1 MLSTAALAMLRWIA
15 AGDQSSPAPAPPAE
29 AMLLMGELLDAGA
42 IDASS
47 RVTPLGREILEP
59 AP

>member
-29 AMLLMGELLDAGA
+29 AVLLMEELINAGA
-42 IDASS
+42 IDESGG
-47 RVTPLGREILEP
+47 VTPLGREILEP